1 MNRFNNPQHQT
12 YIGKRGPEFSGMLS
26 KLLKKGEISQ
36 EYIDKLLDK
45 EGLDQF
51 SIAFTHETSHPTRNY
66 ELLETLGDQTA
77 NKCVLW
83 YFSKRFPSIFCPQG
97 SDIITRIKIKYIQSE
112 SFSEISDKLGFWDYI
127 SMDMQTRT
135 GNNKDSPKY
144 KILEDVFE
152 SFCAVVEIL
161 LDKKFGIGTGYS
173 VCFQIISKIMDDMNV
188 SIDYITLNNPISILK
203 EIYDKLISAGIRQ
216 KQAEYK
222 IISSISPHHIKV
234 YDNENILGQGQQTL
248 LIGEGKGSNAEIAK
262 QEAAKNAIETLKKEG
277 ISKKIPD
284 AYLKFCV

>member
-1 MNRFNNPQHQT
+1 MNRFVRTQNPQT
-12 YIGKRGPEFSGMLS
+12 YVGKRGLEFSGMLS

-36 EYIDKLLDK
+36 EYIDQLLDR
-45 EGLDQF
+45 EGIDQF
-51 SIAFTHETSHPTRNY
+51 SVAFTHETSHPIKNY

-112 SFSEISDKLGFWDYI
+112 SFSEMSDKLGFWDYI

-135 GNNKDSPKY
+135 GNNKDSPRH

-173 VCFQIISKIMDDMNV
+173 ACFQIISKIMDDMNV
-188 SIDYITLNNPISILK
+188 CIDYITLNNPISILK
-203 EIYDKLISAGIRQ
+203 EIYDKLISSGSRQ
-216 KQAEYK
+216 KQVEYK
-222 IISSISPHHIKV
+222 IISPTHITV
-234 YDNENILGQGQQTL
+234 YDIIPNQSTR
-248 LIGEGKGSNAEIAK
+248 LIGEGIGLTSDLAK
-262 QEAAKNAIETLKKEG
+262 QEAAKSAIETLKKEG